1 MGNYLNTI
9 DGTLVNNCGA
19 AVHTMKEKREGGK
32 GRKEGMKERV
42 SNLALLQRQSEDIN
56 IKG

>member
-19 AVHTMKEKREGGK
+19 ALHTMKER
-32 GRKEGMKERV
+32 GRKGGRDGKR
-42 SNLALLQRQSEDIN
+42 
-56 IKG
+56 K